1 MDTPEIHPMERLLH
15 RLAAIIARYRGWFI
29 YPQVLLFGVCLMFT
43 SRNLEL
49 QTNPDDLV
57 STGEDYVQ
65 HWQELE
71 AEFEVREDLVT
82 LVESDDLE
90 KNRQFVERLGARLEE
105 ETDFFNSIYYKKDLR
120 ALGDKGLLFLSE
132 EQLRS
137 LLRGLTDYEELIGTF
152 QQVTNLASLF
162 VEVDQRMRSS
172 PPEEAEGHPLIA
184 AVPAM
189 RRIVDQGVDSII
201 RPGIPPS
208 PGLTTLFAEGAET
221 VPGDYLQF
229 GEGRFYVVTC
239 SVVPGASERG
249 AILRLRELV
258 METQMEVSGV
268 NVGVTG
274 QPVLRYEEMRQARG
288 DTTLASWVALSIVA
302 LTFILCYNE
311 VKRPLKATAC
321 LVVGIGYTLGFTTL
335 TIGHLNL
342 LTITFIP
349 ILIGLAID
357 FGVHLITRFEEELRE
372 GRSRRTAL
380 EKALVVSGSGICT
393 GGLATAAAFLAMTF
407 TGFRGIRE
415 MGFISGGGLLV
426 CLVPMLTM
434 LPALLLQGK
443 PEGPRL
449 APSTRKARRT
459 RRETF
464 ERSWL
469 DRPRTVV
476 GIGLALTLL
485 AGSQMHR
492 LRFDFNLLNLQ
503 SQGLSAIVFER
514 KMQESPSRSVLAC
527 LITADSIDEAIALE
541 NRVRELDSV
550 VAVTSVAPLLAG
562 DQQNKLDLVRQIR
575 EVASTLRL
583 APMDAGPVS
592 LSALDRGLESF
603 NEALVGAIYEVGR
616 AGEEGLKQ
624 ELRDLRESVFD
635 WRNALASDASGAG
648 LRQLTYYQQALFTD
662 LATTLQALKQQEFRT
677 PLTTE
682 DLPAALRSRFV
693 GRTGKYLLQVYPRE
707 NVWDR
712 GPQEAFVNDLR
723 AIDPTVTGPPVR
735 FYEFTSLLK
744 SNFQRAALY
753 ALLTIILMLLLHFR
767 NVVCMLLAL
776 LPVLVGIVWTLGA
789 MAVLGMPF
797 NPANVISLP
806 LLIGIGV
813 SSGVHILNRFTEEK
827 HPSILGKSTGKAV
840 MVSALTTATGFG
852 SLMLA
857 EHAGIASL
865 GKVMAMGAALCMV
878 AALTVLPA
886 ALLLLK
892 RAGWKLAHGWI
903 SQ

>member
-1 MDTPEIHPMERLLH
+1 MQTPDIHPMERLLH
-15 RLAAIIARYRGWFI
+15 RLAAAIARYRAWFI
-29 YPQVLLFGVCLMFT
+29 YPQLALLAVCLIYT

-57 STGEDYVQ
+57 STGEDYVR

-71 AEFEVREDLVT
+71 QEFEIQEDLVT

-90 KNRQFVERLGARLEE
+90 KNRQFVERLGARLEA
-105 ETDFFNSIYYKKDLR
+105 ETNLFRNVYYKRDLR
-120 ALGDKGLLFLSE
+120 ALGSKGLLFLSQ
-132 EQLRS
+132 EQLEASR
-137 LLRGLTDYEELIGTF
+137 RGLSDYQELIGTF
-152 QQVTNLASLF
+152 TGVTNLASLF
-162 VEVDQRMRSS
+162 IEVDQRMRST
-172 PPEEAEGHPLIA
+172 EEAEAAGHPLIA
-184 AVPAM
+184 AVPAL
-189 RRIVDQGVDSII
+189 RRIVDQAVDSLN

-208 PGLTTLFAEGAET
+208 PGLTTLFASGTET

-239 SVVPGASERG
+239 STPDESRDQE
-249 AILRLRELV
+249 AIFRLRELV
-258 METQMEVSGV
+258 TETQMEVSGV

-372 GRSRRTAL
+372 GRSRRTAID
-380 EKALVVSGSGICT
+380 KALVISGSGICT

-426 CLVPMLTM
+426 CLVPMMTM

-443 PEGPRL
+443 PERL
-449 APSTRKARRT
+449 RPAPSTRKVLRS
-459 RRETF
+459 RRESF
-464 ERSWL
+464 ESLWL
-469 DRPRTVV
+469 ERPRTVV
-476 GIGLALTLL
+476 GVGLALTLL
-485 AGSQMHR
+485 AGSQINR
-492 LRFDFNLLNLQ
+492 LQFDFNLLNLQ

-527 LITADSIDEAIALE
+527 LFTADSIEEAVALE
-541 NRVRELDSV
+541 ERIRAMETV

-562 DQQNKLDLVRQIR
+562 DQQGKLDQVRRIR
-575 EVASTLRL
+575 ECAASMQF
-583 APMDAGPVS
+583 AAMDTGPVD
-592 LSALDRGLESF
+592 LLALDRALESF
-603 NEALVGAIYEVGR
+603 NEALVGAVYLVGR
-616 AGEEGLKQ
+616 SGNIELKEQ
-624 ELRDLRESVFD
+624 LRDLRESVFD
-635 WRNALASDASGAG
+635 WRNAIASGPPVERAG
-648 LRQLTYYQQALFTD
+648 NLTHYQQALFID
-662 LATTLQALKQQEFRT
+662 LATTLVAIQQQDFRT
-677 PLTTE
+677 PLSAE
-682 DLPAALRSRFV
+682 DLPPWLRSRFI
-693 GRTGKYLLQVYPRE
+693 GRTGKFLLQVYPKE

-712 GPQEAFVNDLR
+712 GPQEAFVSELR
-723 AIDPTVTGPPVR
+723 TIDSKVTGPPVR

-753 ALLTIILMLLLHFR
+753 ALVTIIVMLLAHFR
-767 NVVCMLLAL
+767 NIVCMLLAL
-776 LPVLVGIVWTLGA
+776 LPVLVGIIWTLGL
-789 MAVLGMPF
+789 MALLDIPF

-865 GKVMAMGAALCMV
+865 GKVMAMGAGLCML

-886 ALLLLK
+886 VLALIK
-892 RAGWKLAHGWI
+892 RAGWKLSHGWI
-903 SQ
+903 SP